1 MEVNITLYTDARS
14 FIKKA
19 GKMLYARETIN
30 NLMLGVSE
38 RLLNDPS
45 AYKDPFFATLTD
57 ENDEIVLAAVLTPPH
72 NMILAGNHN
81 FNVGISVLISYI
93 QDNQINIP
101 GVIGP
106 VHISESFM
114 KTWKRMVKESGKIKM
129 RQRVYEVRSVLM
141 PSLPQGRF
149 RVAFPE
155 DNAILTKWLR
165 AFTDEILG
173 DEESPPPDIVQGF
186 ISDGQVFVWEK
197 EGEPVAMAMKTRPI
211 AHSVTI
217 NGVYTPP
224 EHRRQGYA
232 TALVARLSQHL
243 LDSGYEFVNLF
254 TDLDNPT
261 SNGIYQK
268 IGYHPVT
275 DFRIYSIKGKKGFRK
290 Y

>member
-1 MEVNITLYTDARS
+1 MELRIMLYEDARS

-38 RLLNDPS
+38 RLFNDPS
-45 AYKDPFFATLTD
+45 AYEDPFFATLTD
-57 ENDEIVLAAVLTPPH
+57 ENDEIVLAAVMTPPH

-81 FNVGISVLISYI
+81 FNLGISVLISYL
-93 QDNQINIP
+93 QENQINIP

-114 KTWKRMVKESGKIKM
+114 KTWKRMIKESGKIKM
-129 RQRVYEVRSVLM
+129 RQRVYEVRSVQM
-141 PSLPQGRF
+141 PPLPEGRF

-155 DNAILTKWLR
+155 DHQTITEWLR
-165 AFTDEILG
+165 AFT
-173 DEESPPPDIVQGF
+173 EESLGNEDPPPLEKVQDF
-186 ISDGQVFVWEK
+186 ISDGKVFVWEK

-224 EHRRQGYA
+224 EHRRQGFA
-232 TALVARLSQHL
+232 TALVAKLSQHL

-254 TDLDNPT
+254 TDLDNTT

-275 DFRIYSIKGKKGFRK
+275 DFRIYSVKGK
-290 Y
+290 